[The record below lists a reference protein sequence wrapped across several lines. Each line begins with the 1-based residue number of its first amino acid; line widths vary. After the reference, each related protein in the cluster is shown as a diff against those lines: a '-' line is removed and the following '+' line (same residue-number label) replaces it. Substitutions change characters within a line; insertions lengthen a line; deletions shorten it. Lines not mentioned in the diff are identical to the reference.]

1 MIVCGYH
8 AVEESLRAGSKG
20 SLLISRSSSRSQA
33 LKVLAARHKIPV
45 QNVTAAELTR
55 LCGHDRHQGAAL
67 VLENRERPQRRNLGE
82 ALASLSSP
90 ASLVLLLDELNDPH
104 NLGAILRSADQFA
117 VDLVITATRRSVSE
131 TPAVLKTSAGA
142 SRYVELLTVPNLVQ
156 AIACCKRERFWIYG
170 ADTEGENLGT
180 GTFQGRVALV
190 MGGEQK
196 GLRRLV
202 RESCDLLVR
211 IPARGHVNS
220 FNVSVA
226 AGILLYEVRR
236 QQGFPEL

>member
-8 AVEESLRAGSKG
+8 AVEESLRAGAKG
-20 SLLISRSSSRSQA
+20 SVLLARTGSRSQA
-33 LKVLAARHKIPV
+33 LKMLAAQHRIPV
-45 QNVTAAELTR
+45 QNVTASELNR

-67 VLENRERPQRRNLGE
+67 VLAIEQRPQRRTLRD

-90 ASLVLLLDELNDPH
+90 VSLVLLLDELNDPH

-117 VDLVITATRRSVSE
+117 VDLVVTTARRSVSE

-156 AIACCKRERFWIYG
+156 AIDCCKRKRFWIYG
-170 ADTEGENLGT
+170 ADTQGENLAAR
-180 GTFQGRVALV
+180 TFQGRVALV
-190 MGGEQK
+190 MGGEQR

-211 IPARGHVNS
+211 IPARGHVDS

-226 AGILLYEVRR
+226 TGILLYEVRR